1 MTAGSLADRVAADYA
16 PRLRS
21 FGERAPGRFVAEV
34 AGLTIVSLGVD
45 EPWAL
50 QVVAM
55 PDAPDPGAVAEAVE
69 WCRERSRTP
78 HVIVREQHRE
88 RLPTYDVA
96 LVNATLVAPTD
107 ARQDALDVVRATE
120 VDEFR
125 AVYASAFGMP
135 AGLAEALVVEA
146 DLRAVPHLL
155 GRVDGRAVACAIL
168 RSGRE
173 LAYVNAVGVLPEVQG
188 RGFGTAMLAA
198 CRAEADLLGCRYVWL
213 NAEPSTAP
221 FYEGIGFERV
231 DTYVALVGA

>member
-1 MTAGSLADRVAADYA
+1 MTAQSLADLVAADYA
-16 PRLRS
+16 ARLRT

-34 AGLTIVSLGVD
+34 AGLTIVSMGVD
-45 EPWAL
+45 EPWGL

-55 PDAPDPGAVAEAVE
+55 PDVPDPGDVTAAVA
-69 WCRERSRTP
+69 WCHERGRTP
-78 HVIVREQHRE
+78 HLIVREQHRE
-88 RLPTYDVA
+88 RLHTYDVA
-96 LVNATLVAPTD
+96 LVNATLVAQTG
-107 ARQDALDVVRATE
+107 ARQDVLDVVRATD

-125 AVYASAFGMP
+125 EVYASSFGMP
-135 AGLAEALVVEA
+135 PGLADALVVDA
-146 DLRAVPHLL
+146 DLRAVPHLV

-168 RSGRE
+168 RPGRE
-173 LAYVNAVGVLPEVQG
+173 LGYVNGVGVIPGEQG

-213 NAEPSTAP
+213 NAAPSTAP